1 MNYLILVVQL
11 KKPTDYNTEIAEIE
25 KKLTDHNHD
34 KCITTPE
41 FNKFTADV
49 FDERLK
55 QANVVTKTDF
65 DTKLIS
71 LNKKINSNKTKHLL
85 VENEFKKL
93 QTFDSI
99 YFRGKSHSEEDGTQ
113 NYLLFQPIYRYF
125 KRILGFGSGTYIYFW
140 KSKGLYDENI
150 TAPTA
155 APILQLL
162 SWY

>member
-1 MNYLILVVQL
+1 MNYLMLVVQL

-49 FDERLK
+49 FDERLT
-55 QANVVTKTDF
+55 QANAVTKTDF

-93 QTFDSI
+93 ETFDSI
-99 YFRGKSHSEEDGTQ
+99 HFKRWYTKH
-113 NYLLFQPIYRYF
+113 LVFQPMFRYF
-125 KRILGFGSGTYIYFW
+125 MRVAGVGTGNYIYFW
-140 KSKGLYDENI
+140 NYKELSGENI
-150 TAPTA
+150 TAPTTSDYG
-155 APILQLL
+155 LHL
-162 SWY
+162 